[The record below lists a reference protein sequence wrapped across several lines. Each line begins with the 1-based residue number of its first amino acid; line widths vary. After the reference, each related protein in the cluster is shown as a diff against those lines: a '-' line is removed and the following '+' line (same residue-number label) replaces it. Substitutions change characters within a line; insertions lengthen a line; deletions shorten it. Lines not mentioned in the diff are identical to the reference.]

1 MTLNTYMIL
10 KHSHLLM
17 VALSIALFLLRAF
30 LLYTWPRAL
39 NTRWLKVVP
48 HVIDTLLLLS
58 AIGLTLIIDQYP
70 LTHHWLTAKVLGLVA
85 YIGFGTVALKRGRNM
100 KTRSLALIAALLSLG
115 YILGVALTR
124 SATLGMV

>member
-1 MTLNTYMIL
+1 MNTYMIL

-30 LLYTWPRAL
+30 MLYTWPRAL
-39 NTRWLKVVP
+39 NTRWLKVMP

-58 AIGLTLIIDQYP
+58 AIGLTLVIEQYP

-85 YIGFGTVALKRGRNM
+85 YIGFGTVALKRGRTM
-100 KTRSLALIAALLSLG
+100 KIRSLALIAALLSLG
-115 YILGVALTR
+115 YILAVAATR
-124 SATLGMV
+124 SPTLGVL